1 VRPARGREK
10 RWVVREGDGA
20 TVAEIVARA
29 GEGPSAIDEGRVFV
43 GRARAKS
50 AGQAVRVGDE
60 VRIGAG
66 AAAGAGAG
74 AAAGARAAAGAGAG
88 GGAWAVI
95 WERDG
100 MIACNK
106 PAGMPTVPDHGG
118 ASHSLV
124 VLAAKSIGL
133 EVADMRVTSRLDR
146 EVSGVVIFATTAEA
160 EARLRGARE
169 QGRYARR
176 YVAIAAASG
185 NTLINVDRVDQRDQV
200 DQLDQLD
207 QPDRLD
213 QADQP
218 RCWDAPIG
226 AGKDARHRAAFGA
239 DAKEAR
245 THWRAVA
252 RVPGYALL
260 AVEPQT
266 GRTHQI
272 RVHASHAGAPLLGD
286 RDYGG
291 AARVTLP
298 GGRTVSLARIALHA
312 ARVSVPDASGAP
324 LVAAAPIPVALTRA
338 WTELGGAA
346 EAWDMAMSC
355 ELDP

>member
-10 RWVVREGDGA
+10 RWVVRDGDGT
-20 TVAEIVARA
+20 TVGEIVERA
-29 GEGPSAIDEGRVFV
+29 GEGASAIEEGRVFV
-43 GRARAKS
+43 GRARAKG
-50 AGQAVRVGDE
+50 AGQPVRVGDE

-66 AAAGAGAG
+66 ASAGASAGAGAE
-74 AAAGARAAAGAGAG
+74 AAARAGAG

-106 PAGMPTVPDHGG
+106 PAGIPTVPDHGG

-124 VLAAKSIGL
+124 ALAAKSIGL
-133 EVADMRVTSRLDR
+133 GVADMRVTSRLDR
-146 EVSGVVIFATTAEA
+146 EVSGVVIFATTPGA
-160 EARLRGARE
+160 EARLRAARE
-169 QGRYARR
+169 EGRYARR

-185 NTLINVDRVDQRDQV
+185 NTLINVDRIDQGDRVDHV
-200 DQLDQLD
+200 D
-207 QPDRLD
+207 RV
-213 QADQP
+213 DQP
-218 RCWDAPIG
+218 RRWDAPIG

-245 THWRAVA
+245 THWRAVVH
-252 RVPGYALL
+252 VPGFALL

-324 LVAAAPIPVALTRA
+324 IVAAAPVPVELMRA

-346 EAWDMAMSC
+346 EAWDMAVSC

>member
-1 VRPARGREK
+1 VKGSRGREK

-20 TVAEIVARA
+20 TVGEIVARA
-29 GEGPSAIDEGRVFV
+29 GEAAGAIEEGRVFV

-50 AGQAVRVGDE
+50 SGQPVRVGDE

-66 AAAGAGAG
+66 AGARAGAGAG
-74 AAAGARAAAGAGAG
+74 AAGV
-88 GGAWAVI
+88 WAVI

-124 VLAAKSIGL
+124 ALVAKSIGVA
-133 EVADMRVTSRLDR
+133 VADMRVTSRLDR

-160 EARLRGARE
+160 EGRLRGARE
-169 QGRYARR
+169 QGLYARR
-176 YVAIAAASG
+176 YVAIAATAS
-185 NTLINVDRVDQRDQV
+185 NTLINVDRVDRVDHV
-200 DQLDQLD
+200 DQ
-207 QPDRLD
+207 RSH
-213 QADQP
+213 
-218 RCWDAPIG
+218 WDAPIG

-252 RVPGYALL
+252 HVPGYALL

-272 RVHASHAGAPLLGD
+272 RVHASHAGTPLLGD

-324 LVAAAPIPVALTRA
+324 SVAAAPVPFELTRA
-338 WTELGGAA
+338 WTELGGAP